1 MCHDQQLID
10 VPRQRCGDD
19 AGRRGDQRNVD
30 VPGGSTTGRKRS
42 GFIFHDEPVTRT
54 KQRENTHVLLPR
66 NIHGYDTSSTWPAV
80 WSTVQRAIHIH
91 HFA

>member
-54 KQRENTHVLLPR
+54 K
-66 NIHGYDTSSTWPAV
+66 
-80 WSTVQRAIHIH
+80 
-91 HFA
+91 